1 VVVALPDGR
10 VQTTNYNADFY
21 NGYVA
26 DVKYE
31 GTPTYPPEKQETY
44 NGPKFIP
51 VHMKARTTHQKQP
64 VPSKFKFQNF
74 PYREQQR
81 PSKLASEET
90 SQRISFQTEKINSI
104 NSFTSV
110 NTPSQSSMAEI
121 MDKVRKD
128 LKKLEKLR
136 INPEQHQQVSFQN
149 GISTSSGKMNEMRK
163 KNRNNVGNQQ
173 LSPMMKIKS
182 HVMPGPK
189 DKMAQIIK
197 QMNENR
203 NKNKKE
209 NQMMS
214 IKSHVINPMSIKSH
228 VISSPPPVESMA
240 EIMKK
245 IREDLARTNT
255 VELPPSVMNIQ
266 SDIQSQGSDVTENMM
281 DIIQQIRMD
290 LQTNEKLVI
299 GGKERKIT
307 QIPTKKPIR
316 VSVIDFMKK
325 IELMKKKEKTT
336 SPAMMSVKSR
346 VIQQTNQDSNGN
358 VSMRILSH
366 VIPEPEDLT
375 W

>member
-1 VVVALPDGR
+1 MRKKMRENIGNRDMPPMMTIKSHGINTISLPKNIANTQ
-10 VQTTNYNADFY
+10 V
-21 NGYVA
+21 
-26 DVKYE
+26 
-31 GTPTYPPEKQETY
+31 
-44 NGPKFIP
+44 
-51 VHMKARTTHQKQP
+51 
-64 VPSKFKFQNF
+64 
-74 PYREQQR
+74 
-81 PSKLASEET
+81 
-90 SQRISFQTEKINSI
+90 
-104 NSFTSV
+104 TSV

-121 MDKVRKD
+121 MEKVRKD

-136 INPEQHQQVSFQN
+136 INPHQPQQVSFQA
-149 GISTSSGKMNEMRK
+149 GLSTSSGKMNEIR
-163 KNRNNVGNQQ
+163 NRDNFGNQQ
-173 LSPMMKIKS
+173 LPPMMKIKS

-189 DKMAQIIK
+189 DKMTQIIK

-203 NKNKKE
+203 NENKKE
-209 NQMMS
+209 TQMMS

-245 IREDLARTNT
+245 IREDLARTN
-255 VELPPSVMNIQ
+255 
-266 SDIQSQGSDVTENMM
+266 
-281 DIIQQIRMD
+281 
-290 LQTNEKLVI
+290 EKLVI
-299 GGKERKIT
+299 EGKERKIT

-366 VIPEPEDLT
+366 IIPEPEDLT